1 MWHPLPR
8 LRTTGA
14 KPSHEPPPTKE
25 EAKLVMDVVKKT
37 VKDAGVTMGD
47 VAMIQVHCLNLSL
60 TPLSTMS
67 IGPREY

>member
-1 MWHPLPR
+1 
-8 LRTTGA
+8 
-14 KPSHEPPPTKE
+14 
-25 EAKLVMDVVKKT
+25 MDVVKKT